1 MSSTTE
7 DLHDKRS
14 LMSSPENSING
25 TNVAHTHTTT
35 LEPEDVA
42 VAVAVALD
50 HISQD
55 KLGSP
60 VYISCDNGYGSANV
74 GSTPSQIVHGI
85 IPNQNSELSSVEW
98 NPVQNGLP
106 TYGHQEEHKQDL
118 HAPKYGTLI
127 TNRIFI
133 GALPITATEND
144 LLELFSGFGIVTS
157 AKIITDRAGISKGYG
172 FVTFMN
178 DTDAAY
184 VLSTSY
190 VHTSNCSTLV
200 PIGSVV
206 YRKRKVISPLN
217 MSNQPYYQQVLA
229 TQPQQNPMPLVDGTS
244 LLPYLGISKAQF
256 RENAPAFAWREHVKP
271 FRKKSQCTRPGSN
284 PDLLVFGSLVQHES
298 SALDLVSTEVYEC
311 FFKSFHTT
319 IAFNGSSI
327 VLLSS
332 SSGPTMDSSSSGS
345 SSKTKEDV
353 VFSDANLVEKDEN
366 FSVELKFSEGSFITL
381 WMVLGTQDSDYCNFM
396 TVLEEEAPTTGN
408 DSPALPNCIYIQRK
422 TAYGKQKNDNVV
434 AQK

>member
-1 MSSTTE
+1 MTSTTE

-14 LMSSPENSING
+14 LMSSPDNSING
-25 TNVAHTHTTT
+25 TNVAHIHTTT
-35 LEPEDVA
+35 LEPRAEAEA
-42 VAVAVALD
+42 VAVAVD

-60 VYISCDNGYGSANV
+60 VYISCDNSYGAANV
-74 GSTPSQIVHGI
+74 GSTPSQLVHGV
-85 IPNQNSELSSVEW
+85 IPNQNSEFSSVEW
-98 NPVQNGLP
+98 NQVQNDLP
-106 TYGHQEEHKQDL
+106 TYGHQEEHKQDF

-184 VLSTSY
+184 VLSTFQSNSATIRGQKINVAHAIRKQSY

-200 PIGSVV
+200 PMGTVV
-206 YRKRKVISPLN
+206 YRKRKVISPLS

-244 LLPYLGISKAQF
+244 LLPYLGM
-256 RENAPAFAWREHVKP
+256 NV
-271 FRKKSQCTRPGSN
+271 
-284 PDLLVFGSLVQHES
+284 
-298 SALDLVSTEVYEC
+298 
-311 FFKSFHTT
+311 
-319 IAFNGSSI
+319 
-327 VLLSS
+327 SS
-332 SSGPTMDSSSSGS
+332 SPSTPPSPSMVPVLYSYPVPQGQPWIVPNTTNLLQTTVEGRTSASSRIEDHVDHEVGGVCFTATLDRMTHFDDKYKVETVGSTAAMDR
-345 SSKTKEDV
+345 
-353 VFSDANLVEKDEN
+353 
-366 FSVELKFSEGSFITL
+366 
-381 WMVLGTQDSDYCNFM
+381 
-396 TVLEEEAPTTGN
+396 TT
-408 DSPALPNCIYIQRK
+408 
-422 TAYGKQKNDNVV
+422 NVN
-434 AQK
+434 